1 MPPKSQP
8 LVTGNWLPKSA
19 PGGKQGTQLDFWWAH
34 RRLVCIQKLLHPQAF
49 SHTIIFIH
57 PTFRCRHTHTQ
68 GFEHTIFDTKQLL
81 DTEAFIERHFCPR
94 TFHDRRLDTL
104 KKGWSTFFCI
114 ERAFLGYIPL
124 WTNLKTMTPNTWWW
138 IGTSTK
144 SVRPGVPSFV
154 PCLFLHQ
161 RSISTE
167 VGKCSEVTFISNHQ
181 PKHL

>member
-57 PTFRCRHTHTQ
+57 PTFRCRHTHTRFWTHNLWHKATFGHRSFYRKTLLSQ
-68 GFEHTIFDTKQLL
+68 NFSRQTPWHAEERMINIFLYW
-81 DTEAFIERHFCPR
+81 
-94 TFHDRRLDTL
+94 
-104 KKGWSTFFCI
+104 KGLF
-114 ERAFLGYIPL
+114 GIPL